1 MKRRMLEVALVS
13 LTTSFFRLQDSYHEI
28 NPLAGRRHFKF
39 LVAPDV
45 LEVGASKNFGNVPV
59 PKVIGFF
66 RRIWIGLQIKIFVR
80 GRRTGNTVLLRRAC
94 ANLGAV
100 LGIGLAVWIRIHIGR
115 HSAAPERRGHV
126 SVERLVVSSPDAASG
141 FVCSE

>member
-45 LEVGASKNFGNVPV
+45 LEVGAYKNFGNVPV

-80 GRRTGNTVLLRRAC
+80 GRRTGNTSSVTSSGCESRCGTWDRACRMDSNPYRSPQRRAR
-94 ANLGAV
+94 AT
-100 LGIGLAVWIRIHIGR
+100 RSR
-115 HSAAPERRGHV
+115 
-126 SVERLVVSSPDAASG
+126 
-141 FVCSE
+141 

>member
-1 MKRRMLEVALVS
+1 MMW
-13 LTTSFFRLQDSYHEI
+13 FIQIDIEI
-28 NPLAGRRHFKF
+28 NPLAARRHFKF

-45 LEVGASKNFGNVPV
+45 LEVGAYKNFGNVPV

-80 GRRTGNTVLLRRAC
+80 GRRTGNTVLLRRAG

-100 LGIGLAVWIRIHIGR
+100 LGIGACRMDSNPYR
-115 HSAAPERRGHV
+115 SPQRRARTTR
-126 SVERLVVSSPDAASG
+126 SRQ
-141 FVCSE
+141 C